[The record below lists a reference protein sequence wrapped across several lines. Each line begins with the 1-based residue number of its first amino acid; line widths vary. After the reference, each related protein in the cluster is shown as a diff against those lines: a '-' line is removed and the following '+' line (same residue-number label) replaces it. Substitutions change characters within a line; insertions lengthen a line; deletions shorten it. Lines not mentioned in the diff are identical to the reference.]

1 MESRLAVIG
10 IIVERPEHSAQA
22 VQDILTRYS
31 SIIVGRM
38 GIPYRSRGV
47 SVIALIVDGTT
58 DAIGALSGQL
68 GSLQGVR
75 IRTAVT
81 SAPSEGRAGAC
92 GGHSMPS

>member
-10 IIVERPEHSAQA
+10 IIVESPEQSAHA
-22 VQDILTRYS
+22 VQDILTRHN

-38 GIPYRSRGV
+38 GIPYRNRGV

-68 GSLQGVR
+68 GGLKGVR
-75 IRTAVT
+75 TRTAVT
-81 SAPSEGRAGAC
+81 SSPGERRAGGC
-92 GGHSMPS
+92 REHSAMS

>member
-10 IIVERPEHSAQA
+10 LIVEHPERSAQV
-22 VQDILTRYS
+22 VQDILTRHN

-58 DAIGALSGQL
+58 DQIGALSGQL
-68 GSLQGVR
+68 GSLPWVR
-75 IRTAVT
+75 VKTAVT
-81 SAPSEGRAGAC
+81 SSPSEGGAGAC
-92 GGHSMPS
+92 LGYSMSS